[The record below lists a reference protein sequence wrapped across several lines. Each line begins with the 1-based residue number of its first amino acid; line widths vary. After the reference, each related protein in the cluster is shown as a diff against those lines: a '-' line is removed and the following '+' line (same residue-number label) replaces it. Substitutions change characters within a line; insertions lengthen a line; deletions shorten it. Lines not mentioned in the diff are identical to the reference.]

1 MRGRP
6 PDRFDFTGQK
16 IRFQFKAV
24 GARHG
29 RTWRRLSDE
38 CEHRK
43 LLQQRTLVLFRGLL
57 RHYYQ
62 INFCFYS
69 YNQFLLAFT
78 EGILSS
84 LSYPI
89 IYRIINLILRLMA
102 EITAYNLNQEML
114 TRLTFMNPEFL
125 LQSFESPF
133 GCQVNYSHFGQHAS
147 RGN

>member
-6 PDRFDFTGQK
+6 PDRFDFTCQK

-69 YNQFLLAFT
+69 YKQFVISFYRRNPFFS
-78 EGILSS
+78 ILPHY
-84 LSYPI
+84 LQD
-89 IYRIINLILRLMA
+89 NLILRIMA

-125 LQSFESPF
+125 SQSFESPF